1 MEETEDDIFSD
12 SLEAAVKVI
21 NVNLKVQ
28 DVKKSLLESCKIN
41 KPYNKQNSLSK

>member
-21 NVNLKVQ
+21 NVNLKIQ
-28 DVKKSLLESCKIN
+28 DVKKLLLESYKIIRHDK
-41 KPYNKQNSLSK
+41 KPNYFSK